1 MFGIVLSLTPTM
13 ARVAFLSLLQQKH
26 AAGVLRLLL
35 KYAPL
40 LTPVST
46 VLPATLVCQLFAPND
61 MVSSFLFL
69 AFWCVPPLIMFVYRA
84 FVERYYP
91 HTTVTSLATSQYLLF
106 LSSYVGLL
114 MAMVFRIVAV
124 NNWEQYLSQAVND
137 PSTWLELISSILLTN
152 VAVSDLLGHLT
163 ETRYPDVLEVARE
176 YSKNVSLGGF
186 TPSETM
192 EMEMPLVDDRGV
204 LIYQGHA
211 DEEAGGSG
219 YGARSGLLHGD
230 EKEQMDSRRQWSMS
244 TSASEYQPP
253 SAMAAAS
260 R

>member
-1 MFGIVLSLTPTM
+1 
-13 ARVAFLSLLQQKH
+13 
-26 AAGVLRLLL
+26 
-35 KYAPL
+35 
-40 LTPVST
+40 
-46 VLPATLVCQLFAPND
+46 
-61 MVSSFLFL
+61 
-69 AFWCVPPLIMFVYRA
+69 MFVYRA
-84 FVERYYP
+84 VVERYYP

-124 NNWEQYLSQAVND
+124 NNWEQYLNDAVND

-163 ETRYPDVLEVARE
+163 ETRYPDVLEVVRE
-176 YSKNVSLGGF
+176 YSKSVSLGGF

-204 LIYQGHA
+204 LIYQGHI

-219 YGARSGLLHGD
+219 YHGVRSGLLHAD
-230 EKEQMDSRRQWSMS
+230 EKEQLDSGQQSSMS